1 MTMAVALPISEPAT
15 STRGRHQSDAIYSA
29 GDGETNVIALD
40 AFRYPGTAVG
50 PQQVL
55 RADMTST
62 GPIAA
67 ACVPVGQTTAEAVLE
82 LRRRSGLT
90 WDLLSE
96 LFNVSRRTVHHWANG
111 KAPSVQ
117 REREIRWTLDA
128 VRHLDEGSR
137 RATRDRLLTA
147 SGDLSP
153 FDLLAARCYADVLR
167 QTAGAAATNS
177 VHHQTALSEDEW
189 ARRRPTPPALLL
201 DAIGDRP
208 EMPVG
213 KTRIARPARK
223 KKPTE

>member
-1 MTMAVALPISEPAT
+1 MTMAAVLPMPEPAT
-15 STRGRHQSDAIYSA
+15 STGGRHRADTLYPA

-55 RADMTST
+55 RTDMTSS
-62 GPIAA
+62 GPITA
-67 ACVPVGQTTAEAVLE
+67 ACIPVGQTTAEAVLE

-111 KAPSVQ
+111 KAPSAQ
-117 REREIRWTLDA
+117 HEREIRWTLDA
-128 VRHLDEGSR
+128 VRHLDEGNR

-147 SGDLSP
+147 ANGLSP
-153 FDLLAARCYADVLR
+153 FDLLATSRYADVLR
-167 QTAGAAATNS
+167 QTAGAAAANS
-177 VHHQTALSEDEW
+177 VHRQAALSEDEW

-201 DAIGDRP
+201 DATGDRP
-208 EMPVG
+208 EIPVG
-213 KTRIARPARK
+213 KTRIARPAK
-223 KKPTE
+223 KKPRE